1 MMMIS
6 RKEEE
11 EEEED
16 GDGQYCHCCY
26 SSFQTVVAVVAAA
39 DGIEKKIIVADPC
52 LPRHVPLEPR
62 CE

>member
-1 MMMIS
+1 MIS

-26 SSFQTVVAVVAAA
+26 SSFQTVVAVAAA
-39 DGIEKKIIVADPC
+39 DGIEKKIIVVDPC
-52 LPRHVPLEPR
+52 FPRHVPLGPR